1 MVRDYASNI
10 TINYVN
16 RSKTPLYYNQVGP
29 GAYNIPS
36 SFGNKTFNDR
46 FHNPPA
52 YKIGNSVSTARVRSL
67 SPNNKTSAAI

>member
-1 MVRDYASNI
+1 
-10 TINYVN
+10 
-16 RSKTPLYYNQVGP
+16 VGP

-36 SFGNKTFNDR
+36 SFGNKTLNDR

-52 YKIGNSVSTARVRSL
+52 YKIGNSVSMARVRSL